1 MHVLKSVRRAVAV
14 CARDAT
20 VTPESAMHQLTAAL
34 LFVFTHSLSP
44 NQTVGAIMFIDESSG
59 GMRAVLAGTAPV
71 VAAARELVQ
80 AHMIEQATWSA
91 PAHPHVIIPPA
102 MWVPPSQGGWWP
114 QDVGCDGHGMMG
126 SASPL
131 PASPPPQQD
140 DDWVH
145 WTHQVPLTLV
155 GLLIGVGGA
164 TIREMEADTR
174 CHLSLDRSKVH
185 TDGAVP
191 YLFLH
196 IHGSQQGASKAVGR
210 CTDLL
215 QRHVD
220 TLQMKSWA
228 QLQQTAAAP
237 AEPEQ
242 LSAQAAAWGARGC
255 PSPCALPWEAACS
268 PDGSHQM
275 SPGTPAVDGMA
286 GVSKL
291 ELRSRWLREHHTSG
305 SDEEESMQ

>member
-1 MHVLKSVRRAVAV
+1 M
-14 CARDAT
+14 
-20 VTPESAMHQLTAAL
+20 
-34 LFVFTHSLSP
+34 THTLGSP
-44 NQTVGAIMFIDESSG
+44 NQMVGAIMFMDESSAG
-59 GMRAVLAGTAPV
+59 VRAVLAGTAPV
-71 VAAARELVQ
+71 VATARGLVQ
-80 AHMIEQATWSA
+80 AKLLEAATSCA
-91 PAHPHVIIPPA
+91 PSHPHVAAPPS
-102 MWVPPSQGGWWP
+102 MWVPPSQSGWWP
-114 QDVGCDGHGMMG
+114 HEVGCDAMFPGGHGMMVPVP
-126 SASPL
+126 PL
-131 PASPPPQQD
+131 PVPPPPE

-196 IHGSQQGASKAVGR
+196 IHGSQAGASKAVGR

-228 QLQQTAAAP
+228 QQQQRAAAP

-242 LSAQAAAWGARGC
+242 LSAQAAAWGGCAAEQPREVWGC
-255 PSPCALPWEAACS
+255 PSPCALPGS

-286 GVSKL
+286 KISML

-305 SDEEESMQ
+305 SDEEGSMQ